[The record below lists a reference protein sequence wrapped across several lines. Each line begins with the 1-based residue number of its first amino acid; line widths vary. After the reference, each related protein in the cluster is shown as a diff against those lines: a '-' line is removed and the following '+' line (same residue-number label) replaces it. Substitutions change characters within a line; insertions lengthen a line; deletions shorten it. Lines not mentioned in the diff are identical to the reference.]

1 MPSKTD
7 VAVLKN
13 NPDIET
19 KMPKKGPLSEKT
31 MKVYNQVLEAVRKE
45 LGVAVNFEE
54 DTEMVWNVIR
64 KARGGDASQATIRTR
79 LSAIMNYLRE
89 ENENADFYRK
99 KLDESWESD
108 KEERTNPKTYEAKE
122 TDMKWTDV
130 ANIHTKLKGED
141 QLIIA
146 LYTLAK
152 APRRLEYRNM
162 LVVNN
167 MKHTLNKDRNY
178 LLWNSVPRFV
188 FNNYKTVAVHGR
200 QVIRVPLPLQR
211 IIAPHIRM
219 GEPLLAKLQHEEY
232 TDAQFSDKVRRIM
245 KSELGEKYSV
255 NDFRHA
261 FITQF
266 LARNPTTD
274 ARMRIASLMGNTIAA
289 QLTYDRRRNDADD
302 GGDVSD

>member
-1 MPSKTD
+1 
-7 VAVLKN
+7 
-13 NPDIET
+13 
-19 KMPKKGPLSEKT
+19 MPKGGPLSEKT

-64 KARGGDASQATIRTR
+64 RARGGDASQATIRTR

-89 ENENADFYRK
+89 EGEDADFYRK
-99 KLDESWESD
+99 KLDESWEVD
-108 KEERTNPKTYEAKE
+108 KDKRTDPKTYEAKE
-122 TDMKWTDV
+122 TDLKWKDV
-130 ANIHTKLKGED
+130 ANIHTKLKDED

-167 MKHTLNKDRNY
+167 MKHTHNKDRNY

-188 FNNYKTVAVHGR
+188 FNNYKTSGKYGR
-200 QVIRVPLPLQR
+200 QVVRVPLPLQR

-232 TDAQFSDKVRRIM
+232 TDAQFSDKIRRIM

-266 LARNPTTD
+266 LSRNPTTD
-274 ARMRIASLMGNTIAA
+274 ARMRIASLMGNSMGE
-289 QLTYDRRRNDADD
+289 QLTYDRRHKTDD
-302 GGDVSD
+302 SGDVSD